1 VFSYHPGDKEP
12 QILHTFRNGD
22 LSGIEKTLCPPKRPC
37 QHTPQQRLNA
47 MASYPMS
54 SPVQASNGVFYGV
67 ASFTSYAKYGA
78 LYKVESS
85 DADFGITTLCIN
97 GPVPTGPDLT
107 DAQLRDR
114 AVRTTEARSIA

>member
-54 SPVQASNGVFYGV
+54 SPVQASNGVFYGDDGYSRSPRPERP
-67 ASFTSYAKYGA
+67 A
-78 LYKVESS
+78 ESS
-85 DADFGITTLCIN
+85 RA
-97 GPVPTGPDLT
+97 GPYDDPHIIYLPT
-107 DAQLRDR
+107 ASR
-114 AVRTTEARSIA
+114 AAHVNARREARK